1 MAVNGTLTSVSDTLF
16 PISDTLFLWSK
27 LGVKA
32 ENGANLDFF
41 QLKRAFSE
49 LFVVILCGFMKLT
62 SDERERIGS
71 R

>member
-1 MAVNGTLTSVSDTLF
+1 MAVNGTLTSV
-16 PISDTLFLWSK
+16 SDTLFLWSK

-49 LFVVILCGFMKLT
+49 LFVVILCGL
-62 SDERERIGS
+62 
-71 R
+71 